1 MQQRTVTPTS
11 PALMLHP
18 WNFVR
23 IHRMVLDPDWLVVE
37 RVRGHCSV
45 AALKEPQPDL
55 LNVSLIS
62 HQRDASF

>member
-37 RVRGHCSV
+37 GGHGHCSV
-45 AALKEPQPDL
+45 ADLKEPQPYL
-55 LNVSLIS
+55 
-62 HQRDASF
+62 